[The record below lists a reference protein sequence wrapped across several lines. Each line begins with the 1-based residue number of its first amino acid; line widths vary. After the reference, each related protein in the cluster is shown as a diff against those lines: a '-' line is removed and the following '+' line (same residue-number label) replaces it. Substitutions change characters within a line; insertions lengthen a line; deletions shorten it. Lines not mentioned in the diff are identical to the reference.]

1 MPVLTLQGDYVN
13 ALSTCEGLI
22 LQAASSFY
30 IGFLLRLQ
38 LNFVIST
45 GRIKKKGLLRKG
57 LNADRTT
64 TAKRKY
70 TILVSPH

>member
-30 IGFLLRLQ
+30 IGFLLLQ